1 MPRPR
6 TEETRFRFVDAILEE
21 IVLLVLTKALDRSV
35 AVELMVERFWP
46 SMVEKVLNDAEVALD
61 KVPTLVE
68 MVEKAL
74 RDVLDNVPTL
84 VEIVEKALRDTLDK
98 LAILVERVDTVGR
111 KRWIM
116 LEMVET
122 LIAVCVLSELTDAFI
137 VLERVLVAVERVE
150 KTDRSPDVLT

>member
-1 MPRPR
+1 
-6 TEETRFRFVDAILEE
+6 VDAILEE

-35 AVELMVERFWP
+35 VVELSVERFWP
-46 SMVEKVLNDAEVALD
+46 SIDETVLKDPDVKLD
-61 KVPTLVE
+61 KAPMLVE
-68 MVEKAL
+68 IVENAL

-98 LAILVERVDTVGR
+98 LPILVDRVDAVGR
-111 KRWIM
+111 KRRIM

-122 LIAVCVLSELTDAFI
+122 LIAVCVLSELTDAFM

-150 KTDRSPDVLT
+150 KTERSPDVLT

>member
-1 MPRPR
+1 M
-6 TEETRFRFVDAILEE
+6 
-21 IVLLVLTKALDRSV
+21 
-35 AVELMVERFWP
+35 
-46 SMVEKVLNDAEVALD
+46 LNDADVALD

-137 VLERVLVAVERVE
+137 VLERMLVAVERVE